1 MPQLTPERA
10 AEFERCRRQV
20 LEETFFQHGIGSLSE
35 RESHAI
41 LKNFYCPDPSCQE
54 INIGGFVADISD
66 SSGITEIQSRGFGK
80 LRRKLQCFL
89 PNYPVRIV
97 LPIAAVRWL
106 IWVDPQTGELLSR
119 RRCAP
124 GSPLLL
130 FRELYSILD
139 LLWPD
144 SLRVTL
150 AMLEC
155 EEYRLKDGRGPD
167 GKKGAHRSQLLPL
180 RLIEEIDL
188 TCPADLLTLLPPLPE
203 QFHSA
208 QLRCLTR
215 ARPRAVSYVIQ
226 VLRRLELIE
235 QIGVENRFHIYRLV
249 KDPPLLGSPNLGE
262 PATSSPEG

>member
-1 MPQLTPERA
+1 MAQLTPERA
-10 AEFERCRRQV
+10 ADFARCRRQV
-20 LEETFFQHGIGSLSE
+20 LEESFFQHGIGSLSE

-66 SSGITEIQSRGFGK
+66 SNGITEIQTRGFGK

-106 IWVDPQTGELLSR
+106 IWVDPQSGELLSR

-150 AMLEC
+150 AMLE
-155 EEYRLKDGRGPD
+155 
-167 GKKGAHRSQLLPL
+167 
-180 RLIEEIDL
+180 
-188 TCPADLLTLLPPLPE
+188 
-203 QFHSA
+203 
-208 QLRCLTR
+208 
-215 ARPRAVSYVIQ
+215 
-226 VLRRLELIE
+226 
-235 QIGVENRFHIYRLV
+235 
-249 KDPPLLGSPNLGE
+249 
-262 PATSSPEG
+262 

>member
-1 MPQLTPERA
+1 MLFLPK
-10 AEFERCRRQV
+10 C
-20 LEETFFQHGIGSLSE
+20 
-35 RESHAI
+35 AI
-41 LKNFYCPDPSCQE
+41 
-54 INIGGFVADISD
+54 
-66 SSGITEIQSRGFGK
+66 

-106 IWVDPQTGELLSR
+106 IWVDPQSGELLSR

-180 RLIEEIDL
+180 RLMEEIEL
-188 TCPADLLTLLPPLPE
+188 SCPADLLTLLPPLPE

-208 QLRCLTR
+208 ELRRLTR

-226 VLRRLELIE
+226 VLRRLNLIE
-235 QIGVENRFHIYRLV
+235 QIGVENRFHIYRLT
-249 KDPPLLGSPNLGE
+249 KDPSFEAPLVEGSWLHRRLWVKLPFKQALLALFLGSPSLGE
-262 PATSSPEG
+262 LATSSPEG

>member
-1 MPQLTPERA
+1 MPQLTPDRA
-10 AEFERCRRQV
+10 ADFARCRRQV
-20 LEETFFQHGIGSLSE
+20 LEESFFQHGIGSLSE

-66 SSGITEIQSRGFGK
+66 SSGITEIQTRGFGK

-89 PNYPVRIV
+89 PNYPGCALCCR
-97 LPIAAVRWL
+97 LQRCAGSSGST
-106 IWVDPQTGELLSR
+106 PQSGELLSR

-124 GSPLLL
+124 APRCCSSVS
-130 FRELYSILD
+130 RTASLD
-139 LLWPD
+139 LLWPAD

-180 RLIEEIDL
+180 RLMEEIEL
-188 TCPADLLTLLPPLPE
+188 SCPADLLTVAAFCP
-203 QFHSA
+203 SSST
-208 QLRCLTR
+208 QLNC
-215 ARPRAVSYVIQ
+215 AA
-226 VLRRLELIE
+226 
-235 QIGVENRFHIYRLV
+235 
-249 KDPPLLGSPNLGE
+249 
-262 PATSSPEG
+262 

>member
-1 MPQLTPERA
+1 MAFHAAAHTRA
-10 AEFERCRRQV
+10 RCRFCARCRTGAGGK
-20 LEETFFQHGIGSLSE
+20 LFSAWHRLPF
-35 RESHAI
+35 RNESHANP
-41 LKNFYCPDPSCQE
+41 KNFYCPDPSCQE

-66 SSGITEIQSRGFGK
+66 SSGITEIQTRGFGK

-106 IWVDPQTGELLSR
+106 IWVDPQSGELLSR

-180 RLIEEIDL
+180 RLMEEIEL
-188 TCPADLLTLLPPLPE
+188 SCPA
-203 QFHSA
+203 
-208 QLRCLTR
+208 
-215 ARPRAVSYVIQ
+215 RPADPAAAFARAV
-226 VLRRLELIE
+226 
-235 QIGVENRFHIYRLV
+235 
-249 KDPPLLGSPNLGE
+249 PLS
-262 PATSSPEG
+262 